1 MRAASALQQHFSGTT
16 VDAARASSQP
26 NRLIGRVGNIT
37 GSKEGARRHDG
48 VQVVEA
54 GLLRV
59 GARIRRAAAEPSMKR
74 CEWTWRC
81 EFGWCIISRSVH
93 NASWRLRRAWD
104 RPKQIAQVATQSLMC
119 KTSQEY
125 SKTTIIRVGLTRPLC
140 HSPIPRVSPLVV
152 PNIFVRHHVC
162 VCSSL
167 H

>member
-16 VDAARASSQP
+16 VDAARASI
-26 NRLIGRVGNIT
+26 RLMFART
-37 GSKEGARRHDG
+37 GGEYHRFEDDARRHDG

-54 GLLRV
+54 GLLRG